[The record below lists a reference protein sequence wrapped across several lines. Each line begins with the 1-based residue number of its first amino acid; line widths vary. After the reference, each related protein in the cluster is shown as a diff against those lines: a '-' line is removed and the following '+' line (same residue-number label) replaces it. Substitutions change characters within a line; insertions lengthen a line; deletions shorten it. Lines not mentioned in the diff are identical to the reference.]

1 MSTAQMSGLLQHLHA
16 AFDRDGAGVT
26 DGELLNRFLRHRDD
40 AAVTLLVRRHS
51 SMVWGVCRRLLHSH
65 HDAEDAFQ
73 ATFLVLVRK
82 AASVVPREMVANWLY
97 GVAHQTAVRIR
108 ATAAKRGVRERQG
121 MDIPDPAQDETRADD
136 LLPLLDQELSCLPE
150 RFRVLLVLS
159 DLEGKTRKEV
169 AQQLGC
175 PEGTV
180 ASRLM
185 RARTMLAKRLARQG
199 FAVSEAS
206 VACVLSQGVASA
218 SAPASV
224 VTSTIKAVSLSATG
238 QAVSCGLTSAKVVAL
253 TEEVV
258 KAMFVSKI
266 KSLMSVMLVG
276 GMVLGGV
283 GTGVGLSTGGAAVAQ
298 SEARPRV
305 ALVPA
310 AQAEQPTKPTATP
323 KTEIEERLQQ
333 LRAQLQE
340 LEVRKAAEDR
350 LQQLMKQLR
359 ELEAKKALDA
369 KNPAP
374 PANPQANPPLGGGF
388 RPGPGTPWQA
398 QVLPG
403 QPAGDPAFAALQG
416 LLKSSDPKV
425 AALAK
430 GLLTL
435 LPKPATPAGGSNPFA
450 GGAWGGKP
458 GEAAPVEP
466 RLNRLAQIPNNPW
479 GTPAGGL
486 TRTPA
491 TTVGDISSLKLS
503 ADGKTAAVVSADGT
517 ITVYDVASGKEQMK
531 FAGKK

>member
-1 MSTAQMSGLLQHLHA
+1 MSTAQMSGFIQHLHI

-65 HDAEDAFQ
+65 HEAEDAFQ
-73 ATFLVLVRK
+73 ATFLVFVRK
-82 AASVVPREMVANWLY
+82 AASVVPREMVGNWLY
-97 GVAHQTAVRIR
+97 GVAHQTAVRLR
-108 ATAAKRGVRERQG
+108 ATAAKRGVRERQV
-121 MDIPDPAQDETRADD
+121 MDIPDPAQAETRADD

-150 RFRVLLVLS
+150 RFRVLIVLC

-180 ASRLM
+180 ASRLA
-185 RARTMLAKRLARQG
+185 RARTMLAKRLARHG
-199 FAVSEAS
+199 FAVSGAS
-206 VACVLSQGVASA
+206 VACVLSQGAASA

-224 VTSTIKAVSLSATG
+224 LTSTIKAVTLSATG
-238 QAVSCGLTSAKVVAL
+238 QAVSCGLVSAKVVAL

-266 KSLMSVMLVG
+266 KSVLSLMLVG

-283 GTGVGLSTGGAAVAQ
+283 GTGVSLSTGGAAVAQ
-298 SEARPRV
+298 SEARPLV

-310 AQAEQPTKPTATP
+310 APAEQPKPTATA

-359 ELEAKKALDA
+359 ELEAKKAFDA
-369 KNPAP
+369 RNPAP

-403 QPAGDPAFAALQG
+403 QPVGDPAFAALQG

-430 GLLTL
+430 ELLTL
-435 LPKPATPAGGSNPFA
+435 LPKPATLAGGSGPFA
-450 GGAWGGKP
+450 GGAWGVKP
-458 GEAAPVEP
+458 GATAPVEP
-466 RLNRLAQIPNNPW
+466 QLARLAQIPNNPW

-491 TTVGDISSLKLS
+491 TTVGGISSLKLS
-503 ADGKTAAVVSADGT
+503 ADGKTAAVVGDDGT

>member
-1 MSTAQMSGLLQHLHA
+1 MSTAQMSGFIQHLHI
-16 AFDRDGAGVT
+16 AFEREGAGVT

-82 AASVVPREMVANWLY
+82 AASVVPREMLVNWLY
-97 GVAHQTAVRIR
+97 GVAHQTAVRVR

-121 MDIPDPAQDETRADD
+121 MDIPDHAQAETRADD
-136 LLPLLDQELSCLPE
+136 LLPLLDQEMSCLPE
-150 RFRVLLVLS
+150 RFRVLIVLC
-159 DLEGKTRKEV
+159 DLEGKTRREV

-180 ASRLM
+180 ASRLA
-185 RARTMLAKRLARQG
+185 RARTTLAKRLARHG

-206 VACVLSQGVASA
+206 VACVLSQGAASA

-224 VTSTIKAVSLSATG
+224 VVSTIKAVSLSVTG
-238 QAVSCGLTSAKVVAL
+238 QAVSCGLISTKVVAL

-266 KSLMSVMLVG
+266 KSVLSLMLVG

-310 AQAEQPTKPTATP
+310 AQAEQPKPTTNP
-323 KTEIEERLQQ
+323 KSEIEERLQQ

-340 LEVRKAAEDR
+340 LEVRKAAEER
-350 LQQLMKQLR
+350 LQQLMKQLQ

-374 PANPQANPPLGGGF
+374 PSNPVLGGGF
-388 RPGPGTPWQA
+388 RPGAGAAW

-403 QPAGDPAFAALQG
+403 QPAGDPALAALQG
-416 LLKSSDPKV
+416 LLKSPDPKV

-430 GLLTL
+430 ELLAM
-435 LPKPATPAGGSNPFA
+435 LPKPAVTAPGTDPFA
-450 GGAWGGKP
+450 GGAWGGKA
-458 GEAAPVEP
+458 GVTAPIEP
-466 RLNRLAQIPNNPW
+466 KLNRLAPAANNPW

-491 TTVGDISSLKLS
+491 TAISVWGISSLKLT
-503 ADGKTAAVVSADGT
+503 ADGKTAAVVGADGT
-517 ITVYDVASGKEQMK
+517 ITVYDVASGNEQMR

>member
-1 MSTAQMSGLLQHLHA
+1 MSTAQTSGLLRHLHA

-97 GVAHQTAVRIR
+97 GVAHQTAVRVR

-121 MDIPDPAQDETRADD
+121 MEIPDPAQAETRADD

-150 RFRVLLVLS
+150 RFRALIVLC

-180 ASRLM
+180 ASRLA
-185 RARTMLAKRLARQG
+185 RARAMLAKRLARHG
-199 FAVSEAS
+199 FAVSGVS
-206 VACVLSQGVASA
+206 VACVLSQGAASA
-218 SAPASV
+218 SVLA
-224 VTSTIKAVSLSATG
+224 STIKAVSLLATA
-238 QAVSCGLTSAKVVAL
+238 QAVSCVLTSAKVVAL
-253 TEEVV
+253 TEGVV

-266 KSLMSVMLVG
+266 KSLLSVMLVG

-283 GTGVGLSTGGAAVAQ
+283 GVGLSTGGAAVAQ
-298 SEARPRV
+298 SEARPLV

-310 AQAEQPTKPTATP
+310 APAEQPKPAASP
-323 KTEIEERLQQ
+323 RTEVEERLQQ

-340 LEVRKAAEDR
+340 LEARKAAEDR
-350 LQQLMKQLR
+350 LQQLLKQLR
-359 ELEAKKALDA
+359 ELEGKKAVDA

-374 PANPQANPPLGGGF
+374 PANPFLGGGLQPE
-388 RPGPGTPWQA
+388 PGAAW

-403 QPAGDPAFAALQG
+403 QPAADPALAALQG
-416 LLKSSDPKV
+416 LLKSPDPKV

-430 GLLTL
+430 ELLTL
-435 LPKPATPAGGSNPFA
+435 LPKPAVPAPGTGPLA

-458 GEAAPVEP
+458 GATAPVEP
-466 RLNRLAQIPNNPW
+466 RLNRLAPAANNPW
-479 GTPAGGL
+479 GNPAGGL

-491 TTVGDISSLKLS
+491 TETSVWGVSSLKLS

-531 FAGKK
+531 FSGKK